1 MLFCNIG
8 FLWCLMQLLLKMI
21 SFGNLKIHNAV
32 HLWEIY
38 FGKYITHIRWWFLG
52 IVKLNIFLSIH
63 IPGENTSWWNLGIF
77 LSQNLYCCIYVPS
90 TVSIFNVPWKKVYIL
105 QIVHYIRI
113 YKHIHW
119 KNYGFVITVIRFWWC
134 IPYEQFVVSV
144 EREHVE

>member
-8 FLWCLMQLLLKMI
+8 FLWCSMQLWLKMI
-21 SFGNLKIHNAV
+21 NFGSLKIHNAV
-32 HLWEIY
+32 HLWEFLVNILP
-38 FGKYITHIRWWFLG
+38 ILDDDFLG

-63 IPGENTSWWNLGIF
+63 IPGENTSWWNPGIF

-105 QIVHYIRI
+105 QIVHYIRK

-119 KNYGFVITVIRFWWC
+119 KNFGFAITVIRFWWC